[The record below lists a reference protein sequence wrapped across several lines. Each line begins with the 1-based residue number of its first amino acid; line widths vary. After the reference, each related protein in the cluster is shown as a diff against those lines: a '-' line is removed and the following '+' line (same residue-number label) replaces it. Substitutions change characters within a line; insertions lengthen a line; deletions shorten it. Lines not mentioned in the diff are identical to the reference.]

1 MIRVTAYEL
10 HDKTLQPIAERLV
23 YRTSRSVG
31 FDLSFSLNTQQITPG
46 PVVGKISNRD
56 EKGQAA
62 PAWIL
67 ASVVDERL
75 QNLPRS
81 LSAHFFLLNE
91 IRTGADLD
99 NAQLIL
105 HDSGRIPQSAGGHF
119 LGTHHSAPLRSQ
131 R

>member
-23 YRTSRSVG
+23 YRAAARRL
-31 FDLSFSLNTQQITPG
+31 DLSFSLNTQQITPG
-46 PVVGKISNRD
+46 PVVGKISARD
-56 EKGQAA
+56 EKGQAV

-105 HDSGRIPQSAGGHF
+105 HDSAESCASAGALPGHPR
-119 LGTHHSAPLRSQ
+119 LAPLRSQ